1 MKNKND
7 RIRKE
12 FELKIGSFLN
22 FKNFM
27 ESVNSFC
34 DSNNILIENLFIAS
48 DYEHSYY
55 DSIESSVILRG
66 FSFETDEEYALR
78 MEQEAAKKKRDAE
91 NARKSREKAKE
102 TQALKDKQE
111 YARLKKQFE
120 GVEVDPNSI

>member
-12 FELKIGSFLN
+12 FELKLGSFQTYQI
-22 FKNFM
+22 FM
-27 ESVNSFC
+27 QNLNSFC
-34 DSNNILIENLFIAS
+34 DSNNILVENVSIES

-91 NARKSREKAKE
+91 NAKKSRVKAKQ
-102 TQALKDKQE
+102 TQTLKDKQE